1 MDSTR
6 TRKLNPQAFLAVLA
20 MAFVVAAIWAAT
32 AMATGGSPSSSSD
45 SSSGQPA
52 AELVQ
57 EGDGPT
63 PSAEDCPERGG
74 GSGGDSESGSSDS
87 GSTDF

>member
-1 MDSTR
+1 MDR
-6 TRKLNPQAFLAVLA
+6 TRKLNPQALVVLVA
-20 MAFVVAAIWAAT
+20 MAFMVAAIWAAT
-32 AMATGGSPSSSSD
+32 AMAAGGSPSPSSD

-57 EGDGPT
+57 EGDGTT
-63 PSAEDCPERGG
+63 PSAEDCPEGGG